1 MKVRNPFR
9 IRFSENI
16 VSDSEF
22 LSLFEPGA
30 LDALPK
36 DGIWGGVKIFR
47 SAPGGGKT
55 SLFKIFTPNALRT
68 LYLFKAYEDNKELY
82 AHLEKMGAVS
92 ESGPHVLGIYLSCS
106 RVYANLEDL
115 SFDRGKKNRIF
126 YSLLNARIVLAAL
139 KGALSLRGFT
149 YPDDLEKLQIS
160 APTDSDISNI
170 IPVPCSGIE
179 LYTWASSIE
188 KNVFD
193 AIDSFSFTD
202 DNLLIGHDDL
212 YSLFILQPNCITFN
226 GNPISRHTIV
236 LLDDVH
242 ELTSIQRHNLFNMV
256 TSIRLPIG
264 IWLAERLEALTPEEL
279 LSTTAIEGR
288 TTTAIE
294 GREYNIVNLEDFWK
308 NNNRFKNVLT
318 NIADIRAKWSD
329 SQIYSF
335 VGQLDHSLDND
346 EWSDQYSEAIQ
357 IISERVLKKVASQ
370 KKYDDWV
377 STQMEYQGT
386 SRECATSWRAFEIII
401 ERDKKKEQKTFNDI
415 FNQPIPEDE
424 LIKQEEN
431 SAIRGAAEL
440 FLSKEFKLPYYF
452 GISKISK
459 IASLNIEQFLAFAG
473 DLFEEMISAE
483 IIKES
488 SILKPERQEKILQN
502 AARQR
507 WNEIPRRVP
516 NGGDVMKLLESIK
529 ELSVWETNRPSAP
542 YLPGVT
548 GIGILTVEYEKLI
561 DLGARKK
568 NPKYY
573 RLVKT
578 LSSAISHN
586 LLEKPLNQKQGGK
599 EWVVLYLNRML
610 CLHFGLPL
618 QFGGWQR
625 NSIDE
630 ICKWLDEGFKLTK
643 K

>member
-36 DGIWGGVKIFR
+36 DGIWEGVKIFR

-68 LYLFKAYEDNKELY
+68 LYALRAIEDNKELY
-82 AHLEKMGAVS
+82 KYLEKIGTIS
-92 ESGPHVLGIYLSCS
+92 ESGPLVLGIYLSCS

-139 KGALSLRGFT
+139 KGALSLRDLT

-188 KNVFD
+188 KNVFSV
-193 AIDSFSFTD
+193 IDSFSSTD

-212 YSLFILQPNCITFN
+212 YGLFILRPNSITFN
-226 GNPISRHTIV
+226 GNPISRHTLV

-242 ELTSIQRHNLFNMV
+242 ELTSIQRKNLFNMV

-279 LSTTAIEGR
+279 LSTN
-288 TTTAIE
+288 AIE
-294 GREYNIVNLEDFWK
+294 GREYDLINLEDFWK
-308 NNNRFKNVLT
+308 NNNRFKNVLI

-335 VGQLDHSLDND
+335 AGHLENSLDNE
-346 EWSDQYSEAIQ
+346 EWSDQYLEAIQ

-370 KKYDDWV
+370 KKYDDWI
-377 STQMEYQGT
+377 STQMEFQGT
-386 SRECATSWRAFEIII
+386 PLECATSWRAFEIII
-401 ERDKKKEQKTFNDI
+401 ERDKKKGQKTFNDI
-415 FNQPIPEDE
+415 FDQPIHEDE

-431 SAIRGAAEL
+431 SKTRSAAEF

-452 GISKISK
+452 GISQINK

-488 SILKPERQEKILQN
+488 PILKPERQEKILQN
-502 AARQR
+502 VARQR
-507 WNEIPRRVP
+507 WYEIPRRVS
-516 NGGDVMKLLESIK
+516 NGRDVVNLLESIK
-529 ELSVWETNRPSAP
+529 ELAVWETNRPSVP
-542 YLPGVT
+542 YGPGVT
-548 GIGILTVEYEKLI
+548 GIGISTIEYEKLI
-561 DLGARKK
+561 NLGARKK

-578 LSSAISHN
+578 ISSAISHN
-586 LLEKPLNQKQGGK
+586 LLELHPNIKQGGK

-618 QFGGWQR
+618 QFGGWR
-625 NSIDE
+625 GNSIDE
-630 ICKWLDEGFKLTK
+630 ICKWLDVGFKLTK